1 MLKSLYINNYVLIDE
16 LDIQFDNGFTVITGE
31 TGAGKS
37 VILGALGLVFGQRA
51 DSKLIRSKDSKCVIE
66 AVFDISENKNL
77 IPFFEQNELDY
88 DASNCIVRREIS
100 LQKSRSFINDT
111 PVSLNIL
118 RDLSEQLIDIHSQ
131 HENLLLMNHGFQLSV
146 VDAIAAN
153 NDLLNKYKQ
162 LYNAFL
168 KKRRELAVLI
178 QENEQEKSEIDFF
191 EFQFNQLTDARLSVE
206 EFSEIE
212 KDFEIQSHAAEII
225 ATFEKSVELFAGEQK
240 TLSLL
245 KENIQLINGV
255 KKYVQEAS
263 LWNDRLETTYIELKD
278 ILSEISVFSDKI
290 DFQPQKLEQM
300 QERLN
305 EIYSLQN
312 KFRVKTVE
320 ELIQLRDELA
330 EKFQQTEQDTER
342 IEVLQKEIAAIE
354 SELIN
359 LAGEL
364 TKQRKAACKPI
375 ETHVSTLMKQLGV
388 PNISFEVRVNTE
400 STLTA
405 NGLDE
410 VKFYFSANK
419 NQTLKAVHEVASGG
433 EISRLMLCIKS
444 LIAGKTALPTIIF
457 DEIDMGV
464 SGEIAHRMGEIMYSV
479 SKNMQVIT
487 ITHLPQIAAKGN
499 QHIKVFKDETGHQAR
514 TFMKQ
519 LTNDER
525 IKEIAQMLSGH
536 TISEAALAN
545 ATELLGNN
553 Q

>member
-146 VDAIAAN
+146 LDAIAAN
-153 NDLLNKYKQ
+153 NDLLNKYRQ
-162 LYNAFL
+162 LYNTFL

-178 QENEQEKSEIDFF
+178 EENKQEKSEMDFF
-191 EFQFNQLTDARLSVE
+191 EFQFNQLSDARLSVE

-225 ATFEKSVELFAGEQK
+225 AALEKSVELFDGEQK
-240 TLSLL
+240 ILYLL

-290 DFQPQKLEQM
+290 DFQPQKLVQM

-320 ELIQLRDELA
+320 ELIQLREEFA
-330 EKFQQTEQDTER
+330 EKIQQTEQDTER
-342 IEVLQKEIAAIE
+342 IEVLHKDIATIE

-359 LAGEL
+359 LAGNL
-364 TKQRKAACKPI
+364 TKQRKDACKPI
-375 ETHVSTLMKQLGV
+375 ETHISALMKQLGV
-388 PNISFEVRVNTE
+388 PNISFEVQVNTE
-400 STLTA
+400 NTLTA

-545 ATELLGNN
+545 ATELLGSK